1 MGKRYILF
9 PSLLVIYTIVM
20 AVMAFP
26 KYQESG
32 KWAEYLIVLGGS
44 LLIALLLYFILKRK
58 QTLRDKFS
66 GRG

>member
-20 AVMAFP
+20 AVIAFP
-26 KYQESG
+26 KYQESD
-32 KWAEYLIVLGGS
+32 KWVEYLIVLGGS

-66 GRG
+66 GKG

>member
-20 AVMAFP
+20 AVIAFP

-32 KWAEYLIVLGGS
+32 KWVEYLIVLGGS

-58 QTLRDKFS
+58 QTLRS
-66 GRG
+66 ALLIR

>member
-20 AVMAFP
+20 AVIAFP

-32 KWAEYLIVLGGS
+32 KWVEYLIVLGGS
-44 LLIALLLYFILKRK
+44 LLIALLLYFILKKK

-66 GRG
+66 GKG

>member
-20 AVMAFP
+20 AVIAFP

-32 KWAEYLIVLGGS
+32 KWVEYLIVLGGS

-66 GRG
+66 GKG